1 MKLREAPLPSATR
14 AAVGRGFWKIRLPAF
29 KLLSPL
35 LSLQPFLHLA
45 QITLTAGRL
54 GCEGALIRIKL
65 ARGFAN
71 GKPFAGRP
79 SIFDRPPPA
88 FRSVLLHIDSPCSAK
103 SCQEPRNQRRDIS
116 HYIDPPV
123 TRNAAREVKFVRP
136 VTESPNYAPAIC
148 RMAVATSGRSDA
160 RDDRE

>member
-1 MKLREAPLPSATR
+1 LPSATH
-14 AAVGRGFWKIRLPAF
+14 AAVGRSFRKIRLPAL

-45 QITLTAGRL
+45 QIALTAGRL
-54 GCEGALIRIKL
+54 GREGALIRIKL
-65 ARGFAN
+65 ARGLADGN
-71 GKPFAGRP
+71 PFAGRP
-79 SIFDRPPPA
+79 SIFDRPPPT
-88 FRSVLLHIDSPCSAK
+88 FRPVLLHIDLPCSAK

-148 RMAVATSGRSDA
+148 RMAVETSGRSDA